1 MGVEKRVSKQ
11 PKITMLTDITHKI
24 THILITTSIFLLVS
38 CKHLHKTPVEMYHF

>member
-24 THILITTSIFLLVS
+24 THINNHFNLLVS